1 MPAPEI
7 SVLVP
12 VYNAQN
18 TIRSALESLCRQ
30 TFADWECVLCDDG
43 SSDATVA
50 AIEEYARRDPRIRLF
65 RLEHRGIVEA
75 LNWGKGQCRGRY
87 VARFDADDLMHRERL
102 QIQLDALRD
111 HPDWAG
117 VGCQVRLFP
126 RKHLKQGSRAYEG
139 WLNGLRGETDVY
151 RDRFIECPLA
161 HPTLF
166 LRREVLAAFPY
177 RDMSWPE
184 DYDLVLRLLG
194 AGQRLATVPQPL
206 LFWRDAATR
215 LSRNATAYGL
225 ANFARCRA
233 HFLATDWLA
242 GTESYILW
250 GYGNTGR
257 RLARALE
264 PLGKRPS
271 AIVEIHAGR
280 IGQRIFGAPV
290 IAVSELL
297 RLCMPRDKMIV
308 SVAGQQPRSDVR
320 KAASALGLVEGTDFV
335 CAA

>member
-1 MPAPEI
+1 MAVPEI
-7 SVLVP
+7 SVLIP
-12 VYNAQN
+12 VFNAQE
-18 TIRSALESLCRQ
+18 TIRAALESLCRQ

-50 AIEEYARRDPRIRLF
+50 AIEEYARRDPRIRFL
-65 RLEHRGIVEA
+65 RIEHRGIVDA
-75 LNWGKGQCRGRY
+75 LNHGLGQCRGRY

-102 QIQLDALRD
+102 QIQLDALRVR
-111 HPDWAG
+111 PDLAG
-117 VGCQVRLFP
+117 LGCRVRLFP
-126 RKHLKQGSRAYEG
+126 RKHLKEGNRAYEA
-139 WLNGLRGETDVY
+139 WLNGLRNEADVFH
-151 RDRFIECPLA
+151 DRFIECPLA
-161 HPTLF
+161 HPSLF
-166 LRREVLAAFPY
+166 LRREVLDAFAY

-194 AGQRLATVPQPL
+194 AGQRLATVPRRL
-206 LFWRDAATR
+206 LFWRDGATR
-215 LSRNATAYGL
+215 LSRNATTYGL
-225 ANFARCRA
+225 SSFTRCRA

-257 RLARALE
+257 QLARALE
-264 PLGKRPS
+264 RLGKRPS
-271 AIVEIHAGR
+271 AIVEIHTGR

-297 RLCMPRDKMIV
+297 RLRMPRDRMIV
-308 SVAGQQPRSDVR
+308 SVAGQQPRSEVR
-320 KAASALGLVEGTDFV
+320 RVASTLGLVEGTDFV